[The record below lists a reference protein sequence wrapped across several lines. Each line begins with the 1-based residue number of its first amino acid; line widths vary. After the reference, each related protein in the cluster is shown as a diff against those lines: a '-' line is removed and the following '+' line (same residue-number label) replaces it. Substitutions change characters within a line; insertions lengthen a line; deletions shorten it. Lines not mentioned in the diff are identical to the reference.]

1 MSAGL
6 FQTVPGAHEMSGANA
21 LANEPWLLPIS
32 DRTAPAAETPDMI
45 AQAVRKASRRL
56 FLAANTLGAAL
67 VLLLTAQIATDWR
80 GGASNPGTGQI
91 ADATPPTIAVEKA
104 NLSGR

>member
-6 FQTVPGAHEMSGANA
+6 FQTVPGAHEMTGASG

-32 DRTAPAAETPDMI
+32 DRAPPVAETPDLI

-67 VLLLTAQIATDWR
+67 VLLLTVQIATDWR
-80 GGASNPGTGQI
+80 GAVTNPGTNQI
-91 ADATPPTIAVEKA
+91 ADATPPTIGVEKA